1 MKFSNVVAY
10 CKGWYAKRGDVDTM
24 WMDLA
29 HCINVDGW
37 SVFTKKDV
45 ANWCMHRIDD
55 WKDDIPNLSYFNL
68 IYDINDNKR
77 RYDWYRND
85 GKTLSFE
92 DAIIWTF
99 YSYISAMDG
108 NKFTEGVRPSNE
120 VLPFR
125 LNNACYYPNISNKY
139 HFAEM
144 MCDRLAEIERMFP
157 DYPEQKLKEWYSFEK
172 RESQLAGR
180 DKHWENVLVRC
191 GTDSLLD
198 CKEVVVSGK
207 TLNNS
212 GNIKFD
218 GEHYFD
224 MNIYYHCKFDPD
236 KEYIVRY
243 AEEIHSRGEERERI
257 EYVIK
262 SIKEK

>member
-37 SVFTKKDV
+37 TVFTKKDV
-45 ANWCMHRIDD
+45 ADWCMHRIDD
-55 WKDDIPNLSYFNL
+55 WKDDITNLSYYNL

-77 RYDWYRND
+77 RYDCHRND
-85 GKTLSFE
+85 GKTLSLE
-92 DAIIWTF
+92 DAIIRTF
-99 YSYISAMDG
+99 YLYISYLDC
-108 NKFTEGVRPSNE
+108 NKFTEGVRPSTE

-125 LNNACYYPNISNKY
+125 LNNACYNPNISNKY

-144 MCDRLAEIERMFP
+144 MCDRLAEIERLFP
-157 DYPEQKLKEWYSFEK
+157 DYPEQKLKECDSFEK
-172 RESQLAGR
+172 RESQLDGR

-198 CKEVVVSGK
+198 CKEIIVSGMK
-207 TLNNS
+207 LNNPR
-212 GNIKFD
+212 NIKFD

-224 MNIYYHCKFDPD
+224 MNIYKHCKFDPI

-243 AEEIHSRGEERERI
+243 HEEVNSPGEWI
-257 EYVIK
+257 NYIVK